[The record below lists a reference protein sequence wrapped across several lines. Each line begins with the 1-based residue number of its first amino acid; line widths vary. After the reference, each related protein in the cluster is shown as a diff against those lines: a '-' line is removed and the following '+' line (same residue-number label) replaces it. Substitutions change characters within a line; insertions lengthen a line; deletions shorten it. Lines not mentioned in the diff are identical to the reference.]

1 MLPIV
6 AIVGKPNTG
15 KSTIFN
21 KLLGK
26 RVAIESEIAGTTRDK
41 LMSKTILHEY
51 HAYLVD
57 TGGIT
62 TGDGD
67 DIEENV
73 REQAKVAIDGADVIV
88 FVVDGTKNLSSEDF
102 HVVDILRKAG
112 KPIILVANKCDNIE
126 IENGIYNLY
135 ELGFGHA
142 VAVSALH
149 KMGMDN
155 LRSAIEE
162 EIKTL
167 GFEKSVPVDDLKTI
181 RVSFLGVPNV
191 GKSSIVNAIMGKKE
205 VIVSD
210 IPGTTR
216 DSVEVEMT
224 YKDHKFI
231 FVDTAGVRK
240 SGKIEKGLEKF
251 SVLRSLRAIEDSD
264 VTVLVLD
271 YSKGIISQDMH
282 LSSEIIERG
291 NGLVLVVNKSDLMDD
306 PKKNEDWFIGTVL
319 YKFDFLSWAPL
330 VFTSAKNRKGIKNLL
345 DVIAGCYQER
355 EKKIGASDLKLWLEE
370 TLAKHETA
378 GSHHGRKKKNLF
390 IKQKGIKPPTFTIRT
405 RYPDSVHFS
414 YKRYLENRL
423 RERFGFNGTAVRIR
437 FR

>member
-51 HAYLVD
+51 HAYL
-57 TGGIT
+57 
-62 TGDGD
+62 D

-345 DVIAGCYQER
+345 DVIAGCYKER

-370 TLAKHETA
+370 TLAKHEPA
-378 GSHHGRKKKNLF
+378 GSHHGRKNKILS
-390 IKQKGIKPPTFTIRT
+390 IKQDGIKPPTFTIRT

>member
-26 RVAIESEIAGTTRDK
+26 RMAIESEIAGTTRDK
-41 LMSKTILHEY
+41 LMSRTKLHEY
-51 HAYLVD
+51 NVYLVD

-62 TGDGD
+62 TGEGD

-88 FVVDGTKNLSSEDF
+88 FVVDGTKSLSSEDF
-102 HVVDILRKAG
+102 HVVDILRRAG
-112 KPIILVANKCDNIE
+112 KPIILVANKCDNMD

-149 KMGMDN
+149 KVGMEHLKN
-155 LRSAIEE
+155 AIEE
-162 EIKTL
+162 EVAKL
-167 GFEKSVPVDDLKTI
+167 GFEKRLVVDDLKTI
-181 RVSFLGVPNV
+181 RVSFLGTPNV
-191 GKSSIVNAIMGKKE
+191 GKSSLVNAILGRKE
-205 VIVSD
+205 VIVSEV
-210 IPGTTR
+210 PGTTR
-216 DSVEVEMT
+216 DSVEVEMKH
-224 YKDHKFI
+224 KDHRFVFI
-231 FVDTAGVRK
+231 DTAGVRK
-240 SGKIEKGLEKF
+240 SGKVEKGIEKF

-264 VTVLVLD
+264 VSVLVLD

-282 LSSEIIERG
+282 ISSEILERG
-291 NGLVLVVNKSDLMDD
+291 KGLVLVVNKSDLMDD
-306 PKKNEDWFIGTVL
+306 PKKNEDWFISTVL
-319 YKFDFLSWAPL
+319 YRFDFLPWAPL
-330 VFTSAKNRKGIKNLL
+330 VFTSAKNRKGVSGLL
-345 DVIAGCYQER
+345 DVVANCYKER
-355 EKKIGASDLKLWLEE
+355 EKKISQSDLKLWLEQ
-370 TLAKHETA
+370 TIAKHEPA
-378 GSHHGRKKKNLF
+378 GSYHGRKNKILS
-390 IKQKGIKPPTFTIRT
+390 IKQDDIKPPSFTIRT

-414 YKRYLENRL
+414 YRRYLENRL
-423 RERFGFNGTAVRIR
+423 REEFGFNGTTVRMR